1 MGINEQL
8 ANQVAAEG
16 GTPVDPSV
24 PHFAISEEMRG
35 HIEQEFSDEVTGSE
49 VWPATDWGIAPGK
62 QGLYVYSRATNETHR
77 LPFE

>member
-35 HIEQEFSDEVTGSE
+35 HIEQVDELYRRGKHHH
-49 VWPATDWGIAPGK
+49 IAQPIGDAAY
-62 QGLYVYSRATNETHR
+62 GFA
-77 LPFE
+77 